1 MEDIIPKD
9 IIEKCFYP
17 LTEKETLFT
26 WFINQDHI
34 PFDISS
40 DAYGLYYQL
49 YQEFLQELYKL
60 SLSAKGPYFWF
71 TQDGKLVN
79 CGGADLIFGN
89 SIYMD
94 KVLLR
99 NFKIDTIL
107 S

>member
-1 MEDIIPKD
+1 MRDILKD

-17 LTEKETLFT
+17 INEKNGLFH
-26 WFINQDHI
+26 WFINQEHI
-34 PFDISS
+34 PFDMSS
-40 DAYGLYYQL
+40 DAHYQL

-71 TQDGKLVN
+71 AKYGKLVN
-79 CGGADLIFGN
+79 CGGVDLISGN

-99 NFKIDTIL
+99 NYKIDTIL
-107 S
+107 RE

>member
-1 MEDIIPKD
+1 MEYLISKN
-9 IIEKCFYP
+9 IIEKCFYT

-34 PFDISS
+34 PFDMSS
-40 DAYGLYYQL
+40 DAQGMYYQL

-60 SLSAKGPYFWF
+60 SLSAKGSYFWF
-71 TQDGKLVN
+71 NEGKLVN
-79 CGGADLIFGN
+79 CGGSDIISIN

-99 NFKIDTIL
+99 DFKIDIIL